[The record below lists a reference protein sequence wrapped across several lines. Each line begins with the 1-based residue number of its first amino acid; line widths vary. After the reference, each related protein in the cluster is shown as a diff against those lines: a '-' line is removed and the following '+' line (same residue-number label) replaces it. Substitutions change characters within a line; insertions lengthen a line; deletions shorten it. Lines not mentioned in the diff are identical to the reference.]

1 MKGDLIMGYY
11 DYYSSNPSYYDYYD
25 YGYTVSDPYVF
36 TVLGTIFGAFLGI
49 IIVISLVIGILQII
63 GTWKVFTKAGEKGWK
78 CLIPIYNI
86 VILFRISG
94 LSPWIIFGYLAGI
107 IPFVGWIVCLGITIY
122 QCNSLAKSFGKDVG
136 YTIGLL
142 FLPTIFYMI
151 LGFGNAQYIGKRT
164 FSTASTYQ
172 SDGIVNIY
180 EKPQDESPTNNDE
193 DNANL

>member
-1 MKGDLIMGYY
+1 MGYY

-25 YGYTVSDPYVF
+25 YGYVTEASAF
-36 TVLGTIFGAFLGI
+36 TAFWAIFGAFLGI
-49 IIVISLVIGILQII
+49 IMVVSSVVAILQIL
-63 GTWKVFTKAGEKGWK
+63 GMWKVFTKAGEKGWK
-78 CLIPIYNI
+78 CLIPIYNM

-107 IPFVGWIVCLGITIY
+107 IPFLGWIVCLGISIY
-122 QCNSLAKSFGKDVG
+122 QCNSLAKAFGKDVG

-151 LGFGNAQYIGKRT
+151 LGFGNAQYIGKGT
-164 FSTASTYQ
+164 FSSTSTYQ
-172 SDGIVNIY
+172 GDGIVNIS
-180 EKPQDESPTNNDE
+180 EKPQDEPPTNNDE